1 MHCTQSLVAFSFW
14 SLSSSMIGHKRH
26 DRLCAAVRGS
36 HYLEATAVTCS
47 ALHVAGLHLFPH
59 PFAVQKTDGQRC
71 MPMFAG
77 SVAAVDEVQLSSEL
91 RGQVQRMLT
100 SGLPPQKQQEAA
112 NCLLVRH
119 MTDYE

>member
-1 MHCTQSLVAFSFW
+1 M
-14 SLSSSMIGHKRH
+14 
-26 DRLCAAVRGS
+26 
-36 HYLEATAVTCS
+36 
-47 ALHVAGLHLFPH
+47 LHVAGLHLFAF
-59 PFAVQKTDGQRC
+59 PFAIQKKASQRR

-100 SGLPPQKQQEAA
+100 SGLPPQKQQEGA

-119 MTDYE
+119 LTIMHCT

>member
-1 MHCTQSLVAFSFW
+1 
-14 SLSSSMIGHKRH
+14 
-26 DRLCAAVRGS
+26 
-36 HYLEATAVTCS
+36 
-47 ALHVAGLHLFPH
+47 
-59 PFAVQKTDGQRC
+59 

-112 NCLLVRH
+112 NCLLVRCRTMMH
-119 MTDYE
+119 CTYTSWPYAECCRLCTKSTAWQF